1 MAYFLCILLRH
12 IKKSR
17 ILLRKLRMRAF
28 TKRKTTTEERTKLVR
43 RLRKQGLTIK
53 EIVAQTGWN
62 INTVKRYIQLA
73 QEPRGKRKKY
83 TLVKSMD
90 LIIDKKCR
98 HFTSEKLL
106 CTTLAGQYKIDE
118 NRLRDN
124 IVVITFENIE
134 TIIDHI
140 PFLIGNSC
148 LIVKFDD
155 NVHERSDSS
164 QKYKSINAAFICG
177 LLLNRKIA
185 FDDIT
190 VDDFFTL
197 TSSRTN
203 DEGKREKVLTY
214 FYVLIRKKREK
225 LSFILKN

>member
-12 IKKSR
+12 IKKSS

-83 TLVKSMD
+83 TPVRRMD

-106 CTTLAGQYKIDE
+106 YATLAGQYKIDE
-118 NRLRDN
+118 NRIRDN
-124 IVVITFENIE
+124 IIVISFENIE
-134 TIIDHI
+134 TIIGHI
-140 PFLIGNSC
+140 PFLMWNNC

-185 FDDIT
+185 FGDIII
-190 VDDFFTL
+190 DDFYTL
-197 TSSRTN
+197 TTSRTN
-203 DEGKREKVLTY
+203 NEGKREKVLTY
-214 FYVLIRKKREK
+214 FYV
-225 LSFILKN
+225 FM